1 MLSKFEFILDGY
13 NANGFLNSH
22 TEIIYGQEKLKVKT
36 SYTEKKI
43 NLKKIN

>member
-22 TEIIYGQEKLKVKT
+22 PEIIFFGQEKLKVKI
-36 SYTEKKI
+36 SYTEKK
-43 NLKKIN
+43 KII